1 MSGKQSDDVESFIAQ
16 WSAAPISER
25 AHYQTF
31 IIQLCRLIGVAAPDD
46 ERVGDLDYCFERPIR
61 FRHEDG
67 SGQPGYIDCSKRGCF
82 VLEAKQ
88 SRKRRTGGP
97 LDPEAQ
103 LSLFTRLKPRASVG
117 AAASDGF
124 MRVAKRQ
131 AENYAKALDEWP
143 PFLVLVDV
151 GRSIELW
158 SDFARQGKIYAPF
171 PDRASYRISLD
182 HLRDPEV
189 RERLRRVWTDPMSL
203 DPAAKA
209 IEVTTAISA
218 RLAWTVRSIND
229 RRQVGMDRV

>member
-103 LSLFTRLKPRASVG
+103 LSLFTRLKPQTTAR
-117 AAASDGF
+117 AAANGTAASRGCSW
-124 MRVAKRQ
+124 RPGSR
-131 AENYAKALDEWP
+131 
-143 PFLVLVDV
+143 
-151 GRSIELW
+151 RSG
-158 SDFARQGKIYAPF
+158 AR
-171 PDRASYRISLD
+171 
-182 HLRDPEV
+182 
-189 RERLRRVWTDPMSL
+189 RR
-203 DPAAKA
+203 
-209 IEVTTAISA
+209 
-218 RLAWTVRSIND
+218 
-229 RRQVGMDRV
+229 